1 MSESSR
7 PPEPGELTVL
17 LAELGGGDR
26 SVLDRVLPIA
36 YEELRR
42 LAHHHLVRERTGHTL
57 DTTALVHEAYLKL
70 AGADSLTWKGRAH
83 FFAVCAQAMR
93 RVLVNHAEARKT
105 AKRGGRAL
113 HVPIEDVVAAASERP
128 DDILWVD
135 EALGRLE
142 RVSPRQTRVVECRV
156 FAGMGVPETAEA
168 LGISPA
174 TVNRDW
180 TMARAWLT
188 REAGTAT

>member
-93 RVLVNHAEARKT
+93 RVLVNHAEPHSY
-105 AKRGGRAL
+105 RAL
-113 HVPIEDVVAAASERP
+113 LRRHPSD
-128 DDILWVD
+128 
-135 EALGRLE
+135 
-142 RVSPRQTRVVECRV
+142 
-156 FAGMGVPETAEA
+156 
-168 LGISPA
+168 
-174 TVNRDW
+174 
-180 TMARAWLT
+180 ARFL
-188 REAGTAT
+188 